1 MILHPID
8 WSIIALFFAV
18 LIVIGLVT
26 SKRAGSSSKEFFLSG
41 NAMPWWLL
49 GISMC
54 AATTSTNSANLFTEI
69 IRKNGISGNWVWWAF
84 LLTGMLTVFVYAK
97 LWHRTGAETDIEFY
111 ELRYSG
117 KAAAVLR
124 GFRALYLG
132 VFFNTVI
139 TALVILGAIKI
150 GVVMFGLPPVTIVVI
165 TAVVTVIYSAL
176 GGMRGI
182 VIADFFQFV
191 VVLTGAIMAAA
202 CAVKM
207 PQVGGLAKLFTH
219 PNVVGK
225 LSFFPDFSN
234 TDLLVSVFIIPVA
247 VQWWNVW
254 YPGSEPGGGGYIAQR
269 MLSAKNE
276 RQSIGASLFFN
287 AVHYG
292 LRPWPWYIVALCSL
306 LVFPDLDA
314 LRTAFPGVDAK
325 VMGDDLAYPA
335 MLTFLPP
342 GILGVVAAS
351 MLGALLSTLAAHL
364 NWGSSYFVND
374 FYKRFVRPQASE
386 KELVLTGRLATLV
399 LMVMACLLAPFLE
412 SAKAAFDLVLQI
424 GAGTGLL
431 FLLRWFWWRVN
442 AFSEI
447 TAMVVSFMVAVFFQ
461 LIYPHLGGPVV
472 LQWQKLIIGIV
483 ITTTAWI
490 SVTLLTRP
498 ADDETLFAFCRRIRP
513 GGPGWVTVLN
523 RAAAQGTPIDS
534 GSGAWSV
541 PSGLLCMSLACL
553 AVYAT
558 MFSIGSMFY
567 GQTVRAICLVAVAVI
582 STACVFRLLPRLC
595 AAPEK
600 LEPAPRKNLP
610 GSESEPVL
618 QDVRVCETVEV
629 D

>member
-1 MILHPID
+1 MILHLID
-8 WSIIALFFAV
+8 WVIIALFFV
-18 LIVIGLVT
+18 ILITVGLVT
-26 SKRAGSSSKEFFLSG
+26 SKQAGKSSKEFFLSG
-41 NAMPWWLL
+41 NSMPWWML

-97 LWHRTGAETDIEFY
+97 LWHRTGAKTDIEFY

-117 KAAAVLR
+117 KAAAILR

-150 GVVMFGLPPVTIVVI
+150 GVVMFNLPPALIIVI

-182 VIADFFQFV
+182 VIADFFQFGL
-191 VVLTGAIMAAA
+191 VLFGAIAAA
-202 CAVKM
+202 FYAVKL
-207 PQVGGLAKLFTH
+207 PQVNGLANLVSH
-219 PNVVGK
+219 PAVVGK
-225 LSFFPDFSN
+225 LSFFPDFAN

-276 RQSIGASLFFN
+276 KHSVGASLFFN

-306 LVFPDLDA
+306 LVYPDLDS
-314 LRTAFPGVDAK
+314 LRAAFPNVDPK

-335 MLTFLPP
+335 MLTFLPS
-342 GILGVVAAS
+342 GMMGVVVAS
-351 MLGALLSTLAAHL
+351 LLGALLSTLAAHL
-364 NWGSSYFVND
+364 NWGSSYVVND
-374 FYKRFVRPQASE
+374 FYKRFVNPAATE
-386 KELVLTGRLATLV
+386 KQMVLAGRISTLM
-399 LMVMACLLAPFLE
+399 LMVFACVLAPFLE
-412 SAKAAFDLVLQI
+412 SAKSAFDLVLQI

-431 FLLRWFWWRVN
+431 FLLRWFWWRIN

-447 TAMVVSFMVAVFFQ
+447 TAMVVSFLVAVYFQ
-461 LIYPHLGGPVV
+461 VITPAMGGPA
-472 LQWQKLIIGIV
+472 LAQWQKLIIGIV
-483 ITTTAWI
+483 LTTVAWVA
-490 SVTLLTRP
+490 VTFATKP
-498 ADDETLFAFCRRIRP
+498 TDDETLFRFCRLIRA
-513 GGPGWVTVLN
+513 GGPGWKAVEK
-523 RAAAQGTPIDS
+523 RAEALGTPIEKTS
-534 GSGAWSV
+534 EKWEV
-541 PSGLLCMSLACL
+541 PSGLLCMTLACL

-558 MFSIGSMFY
+558 MFAVGSWFSSHIL
-567 GQTVRAICLVAVAVI
+567 QAVCTTAVAIV
-582 STACVFRLLPRLC
+582 STVVLFKMLSRMYAKG
-595 AAPEK
+595 EK
-600 LEPAPRKNLP
+600 K
-610 GSESEPVL
+610 
-618 QDVRVCETVEV
+618 
-629 D
+629 

>member
-1 MILHPID
+1 MVLQPVD
-8 WSIIALFFAV
+8 WIIVALFFVV
-18 LIVIGLVT
+18 LIAIGLVT
-26 SKRAGSSSKEFFLSG
+26 SKQAGKSSTEFFLSG
-41 NAMPWWLL
+41 NSMPWWML

-97 LWHRTGAETDIEFY
+97 LWHRTGAKTDIEFY

-150 GVVMFGLPPVTIVVI
+150 GVVMFDLSPVKIVAI
-165 TAVVTVIYSAL
+165 TAVVTVLYSAL

-182 VIADFFQFV
+182 VIADFFQFA
-191 VVLTGAIMAAA
+191 VVLIGAVAAA
-202 CAVKM
+202 VYAVRL
-207 PQVGGLAKLFTH
+207 PQVNGFARLVSH
-219 PNVVGK
+219 PAVVEK

-234 TDLLVSVFIIPVA
+234 TDLLVSVFVIPVA
-247 VQWWNVW
+247 IQWWNVW

-276 RQSIGASLFFN
+276 MHSVGASLLFN

-306 LVFPDLDA
+306 LVYPDLDA
-314 LRTAFPGVDAK
+314 LRAAFPNVDAK

-335 MLTFLPP
+335 MLTFLPA
-342 GILGVVAAS
+342 GLMGVVVAS
-351 MLGALLSTLAAHL
+351 LLGALLSTLAAHL

-374 FYKRFVRPQASE
+374 FYKRFVNPSASE
-386 KELVLTGRLATLV
+386 QRLVLVGRIATLA
-399 LMVMACLLAPFLE
+399 LMVMSCLLAPFLE

-447 TAMVVSFMVAVFFQ
+447 TAMAVSFLAAVFFQ
-461 LIYPHLGGPVV
+461 LIYPSLGGPE
-472 LQWQKLIIGIV
+472 LAQWQKLIAGIAV
-483 ITTTAWI
+483 TTAAWI
-490 SVTLLTRP
+490 AVTLVTKP
-498 ADDETLFAFCRRIRP
+498 ADDETLFRFCRQIRA
-513 GGPGWVTVLN
+513 GGPGWRAVEQ
-523 RAAAQGTPIDS
+523 RAAAQGVTLS
-534 GSGAWSV
+534 ERTEAWDV
-541 PSGLLCMSLACL
+541 PTGLLCMTLACL
-553 AVYAT
+553 AVYAA
-558 MFSIGSMFY
+558 MFAIGAGLY
-567 GQTVRAICLVAVAVI
+567 GQPVRAACLAGTSGVA
-582 STACVFRLLPRLC
+582 TAALFMRLSRLY
-595 AAPEK
+595 AR
-600 LEPAPRKNLP
+600 RK
-610 GSESEPVL
+610 S
-618 QDVRVCETVEV
+618 
-629 D
+629 

>member
-8 WSIIALFFAV
+8 WGIIALFFAV

-26 SKRAGSSSKEFFLSG
+26 SRQASKSTQEFFLSG

-49 GISMC
+49 GISMA

-69 IRKNGISGNWVWWAF
+69 IRKNGMSGNWVWWAF

-97 LWHRTGAETDIEFY
+97 LWHRTGAKTDVEFY

-117 KAAAVLR
+117 KAAAFLR

-150 GVVMFGLPPVTIVVI
+150 GVVMFAVSPARIVVI

-182 VIADFFQFV
+182 VIADFFQFA
-191 VVLTGAIMAAA
+191 VVLAGAVLAAVA
-202 CAVKM
+202 AVRL
-207 PQVGGLAKLFTH
+207 PQVNGLTNLMSH
-219 PNVVGK
+219 PALVGK
-225 LSFFPDFSN
+225 LSVFPDFSN
-234 TDLLVSVFIIPVA
+234 ADLLVSVFVIPVA

-276 RQSIGASLFFN
+276 KQSVGASLFFN

-314 LRTAFPGVDAK
+314 LRAAFPNVDPK

-351 MLGALLSTLAAHL
+351 LLGALLSTLAAHL
-364 NWGSSYFVND
+364 NWGSSYVVND
-374 FYKRFVRPQASE
+374 FYKRFVNPRATE
-386 KELVLTGRLATLV
+386 KQLVRIGRLSTLV
-399 LMVMACLLAPFLE
+399 LMVMACLLAPFLA
-412 SAKAAFDLVLQI
+412 SAKTAFDLVLQI

-447 TAMVVSFMVAVFFQ
+447 TAMAVSFLVALFFQ
-461 LIYPHLGGPVV
+461 VIYPHMGGPVIA
-472 LQWQKLIIGIV
+472 QWQKLIVGIV
-483 ITTTAWI
+483 ITTACWVG
-490 SVTLLTRP
+490 VTLATRP
-498 ADDETLFAFCRRIRP
+498 TDDETLFNFCRLIRA
-513 GGPGWVTVLN
+513 GGPGWKAVEK
-523 RAAAQGTPIDS
+523 RAEALGRPLETAGEK
-534 GSGAWSV
+534 WEV

-558 MFSIGSMFY
+558 MFAIGAWFY
-567 GQTVRAICLVAVAVI
+567 ACVLRAACLTAVAVVATVLLFKML
-582 STACVFRLLPRLC
+582 SRLYKKDGKR
-595 AAPEK
+595 
-600 LEPAPRKNLP
+600 
-610 GSESEPVL
+610 G
-618 QDVRVCETVEV
+618 
-629 D
+629 

>member
-8 WSIIALFFAV
+8 WGIIALFFAV
-18 LIVIGLVT
+18 LIGIGVVT

-49 GISMC
+49 GVSMC

-69 IRKNGISGNWVWWAF
+69 IRKNGMSGNWVWWAF

-97 LWHRTGAETDIEFY
+97 LWHRTGAKTDIEFY

-132 VFFNTVI
+132 VFFNTVGS
-139 TALVILGAIKI
+139 ALVMLGAIKI
-150 GVVMFGLPPVTIVVI
+150 GVVMFGMSPVKVVVI

-191 VVLTGAIMAAA
+191 VILIGAVLAAVY
-202 CAVKM
+202 AVKM

-219 PNVVGK
+219 PDIVGK
-225 LSFFPDFSN
+225 LSFFPDFSD

-254 YPGSEPGGGGYIAQR
+254 YPGSEPGGGGSTAQR

-276 RQSIGASLFFN
+276 RQAISASLFFN

-314 LRTAFPGVDAK
+314 LRAAFPGVDPK
-325 VMGDDLAYPA
+325 VMGHDLAYPA
-335 MLTFLPP
+335 MLTFLPK
-342 GILGVVAAS
+342 GVLGLVTVS
-351 MLGALLSTLAAHL
+351 LLGALLSTLAALL

-374 FYKRFVRPQASE
+374 FYKRFIRPHAAE
-386 KELVLTGRLATLV
+386 KELVLTGRIATLV
-399 LMVMACLLAPFLE
+399 LMVLSCLLAPFLQ
-412 SAKAAFDLVLQI
+412 SAKTAFDLVLQI

-447 TAMVVSFMVAVFFQ
+447 TAMVVSFLVAVFFQ
-461 LIYPHLGGPVV
+461 LVYPHLDGPV
-472 LQWQKLIIGIV
+472 LAQWQKLIIGIV
-483 ITTTAWI
+483 ITTSAWI

-498 ADDETLFAFCRRIRP
+498 ADDETLFEFCRKIRP
-513 GGPGWVTVLN
+513 GGPGWSAVLR
-523 RAAAQGTPIDS
+523 RAAAQGVPIDAS
-534 GSGAWSV
+534 HGEWSV
-541 PSGLLCMSLACL
+541 PFGLLCMSLACL

-567 GQTVRAICLVAVAVI
+567 GQTARAICLAVVAVI
-582 STACVFRLLPRLC
+582 STVCVFRLLPRLC
-595 AAPEK
+595 ATPEK
-600 LEPAPRKNLP
+600 HRTRR
-610 GSESEPVL
+610 
-618 QDVRVCETVEV
+618 Q
-629 D
+629 